1 VTTPSS
7 DLAIEVHDLSKQ
19 FRLYANRPR
28 SVKESVVARRGKRY
42 DEFWALRDVNLSI
55 EKGTAYGFIGHNGS
69 GKSTMLRCITGIYK
83 PTTGSVSV
91 QGRISALLELG
102 SGFHPD
108 LSGRENVYL
117 NAAILGLSKK
127 EIDSVF
133 DEIVDFAGIGQFI
146 DSPVKVYSSG
156 MFVRLGFAVAVHVR
170 PEILIIDEVVAVGDE
185 EFQRR
190 CFEHIYKLRAN
201 GVTIVLVSH
210 SLGLVQT
217 MCDNVAWFDHGHLM
231 AAGPSVDVVSK
242 YVKAVNADEA
252 DRTRD
257 HVPEVVL
264 PTADEGGS
272 RRGSGEIRFTDVALL
287 DSDGV
292 RSMFGHTES
301 ELIVRMSF
309 EVTAKVQDP
318 VFAVS
323 VRHESGTLLT
333 LASSDLHGETTGLID
348 ADGWVEIRIPRLGL
362 LTGDYFLNVYCVDS
376 HHQHVFDEIER
387 AFPFRV
393 RSDLVPGQD
402 GLFDFQPTWSRPML
416 RELGKGDG

>member
-1 VTTPSS
+1 MTN
-7 DLAIEVHDLSKQ
+7 AIEVHDLSKR
-19 FRLYANRPR
+19 FRIYTNRPR
-28 SVKESVVARRGKRY
+28 SIKESVVARRGKRY
-42 DEFWALRDVNLSI
+42 DDFWALRNIDLEI
-55 EKGTAYGFIGHNGS
+55 EKGTAFGFIGHNGS

-83 PTTGSVSV
+83 PTSGSVSV
-91 QGRISALLELG
+91 SGRISALLELG

-133 DEIVDFAGIGQFI
+133 DKIVDFAGIGNFI

-156 MFVRLGFAVAVHVR
+156 MFVRLGFAVAVHVN
-170 PEILIIDEVVAVGDE
+170 PEVLIIDEVVAVGDE

-231 AAGPSVDVVSK
+231 ASGKAVEVVGK
-242 YVKAVNADEA
+242 YLKAVNEDEVE
-252 DRTRD
+252 RTRD
-257 HVPEVVL
+257 LVEDQEDLELVP
-264 PTADEGGS
+264 ADGGT

-287 DSDGV
+287 DSHGD
-292 RSMFGHTES
+292 RTMFGQS
-301 ELIVRMSF
+301 EEPLTVRAGY
-309 EVTAKVQDP
+309 EVNEPIDDP

-323 VRHESGTLLT
+323 IRHQNGLLLSLTST
-333 LASSDLHGETTGLID
+333 LADGIRTGRVGEAGS
-348 ADGWVEIRIPRLGL
+348 VELRIPRLGIL
-362 LTGDYFLNVYCVDS
+362 SGDYFVSVYVIDK
-376 HHQHVFDEIER
+376 HQQHVFDEVDR
-387 AFPFRV
+387 AFPFHV
-393 RSDLVPGQD
+393 RSEGLIGKD
-402 GLFDFQPTWSRPML
+402 GLIDLQPTWAFSNIEPQRL
-416 RELGKGDG
+416 AL